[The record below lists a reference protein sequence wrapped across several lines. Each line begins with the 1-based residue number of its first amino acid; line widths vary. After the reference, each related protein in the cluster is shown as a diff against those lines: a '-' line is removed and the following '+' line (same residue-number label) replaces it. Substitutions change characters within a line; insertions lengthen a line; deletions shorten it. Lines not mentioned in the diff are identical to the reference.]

1 MMTMTADSTSGG
13 LDVENPIGTAPTSS
27 GDSSSAG
34 IGRKKKWGLMSAF
47 LLVVGVVAVS
57 VGLTLGGGGGKSAVE
72 KYTSSSTDNAGKT
85 SINHSCR
92 QQARR
97 ILFSLTFW
105 DATSSL
111 SNCIFVLYSSHPR
124 PT

>member
-1 MMTMTADSTSGG
+1 MTMAADSTSGG
-13 LDVENPIGTAPTSS
+13 VDVENPIGAAPTSS
-27 GDSSSAG
+27 GGSSSAG
-34 IGRKKKWGLMSAF
+34 IGRKKKWALMSAF
-47 LLVVGVVAVS
+47 LLVAGVVAVS
-57 VGLTLGGGGGKSAVE
+57 LGVTLGGGKSAVE

-97 ILFSLTFW
+97 ILFSLAFW

-111 SNCIFVLYSSHPR
+111 SNCIFVHYSSHPR